1 MDSEVMPYIPTKE
14 QKAANAKRTA
24 KAMSDDELIQST
36 ALSDEDLMMMDP
48 DIERPERTWA
58 EWGRDTIGGMVPDE
72 VLAAG
77 GVLMGEGS
85 YDENM
90 KTVETNRKRY
100 DRPGDDRDLGERR
113 QGYALNLLDNML
125 FGYGD
130 EVVAGG
136 GALFDGDYEKKLAD
150 AEKKHQRYRDLEDD
164 WSAANIGSGAAG
176 FAGGTPLFTGLY
188 KGAQGLI
195 RGGRAALGAP
205 SARVVA
211 EAAGKTAPKGV
222 AGVIAAA
229 PTSNIGKTVETIGA
243 LGITGGLAGEIAAS
257 GDATGGLGKRVG
269 VIGDDMGRLA
279 LNTVLGTAIG
289 VAGPAATKGG
299 QKLLNLFRK
308 PEDKAARY
316 LAEKFLASG
325 KTIDEFADEYAGAAA
340 GGKPVAPVDIAPTS
354 VKDAGTAAARMPG
367 SGRDRA
373 QEFLK
378 NRQEA
383 MGSRVSDD
391 MQEALGKPPGSFVQ
405 TADEI
410 AAQRAAEAKPHYD
423 KAFSGNKPVTGKKV
437 VELTN
442 RPSGKQAINQG
453 LKMAQDEGIPMSEL
467 VITDA
472 KGNVIGYTMKAM
484 HYGKM
489 ALDDMIDSAV
499 RSGNNQAARNLTTL
513 KNQWLREMDNLSPD
527 YATGRKIYAGHASNQ
542 RALENGRKAVNAHPD
557 QIQKDLAG
565 LSKSE
570 QEFYRQG
577 YMQKV
582 QEQIESAP
590 DKGNVVNRIF
600 GTKAKRDRM
609 KQVLGEDKYNEL
621 AKKYDIENKMYE
633 TYGDVNVGSPTAQRT
648 AAQADL
654 NEGIA
659 AMSPEA
665 ATGLGRS
672 MASGSITPLL
682 NAIGWNRF
690 MGALNGIGEKTRAEI
705 VRLLFSTDPA
715 EVKAGL
721 ALLNKHYAAAQR
733 MQKIQQGVGAAG
745 AGNENTRTYG
755 GGAVVT
761 GTQAAGQAAAPY
773 VPGL

>member
-24 KAMSDDELIQST
+24 KAMTDDELIQST
-36 ALSDEDLMMMDP
+36 ALSDEDLMGSDP
-48 DIERPERTWA
+48 DV
-58 EWGRDTIGGMVPDE
+58 MV
-72 VLAAG
+72 
-77 GVLMGEGS
+77 
-85 YDENM
+85 
-90 KTVETNRKRY
+90 
-100 DRPGDDRDLGERR
+100 DDRDWNEQA
-113 QGYALNLLDNML
+113 QGYILNALDNAT
-125 FGYGD
+125 FGFGD

-136 GALFDGDYEKKLAD
+136 GALFGQGSYEDNLKD
-150 AEKKHQRYRDLEDD
+150 VEKKHQRYRDMEDD
-164 WSAANIGSGAAG
+164 WSAGNIISGASG
-176 FAGGTPLFTGLY
+176 FIGGTPLFTGLY
-188 KGAQGLI
+188 KGAQGAI
-195 RGGRAALGAP
+195 RGARALGGAQTARAA
-205 SARVVA
+205 A
-211 EAAGKTAPKGV
+211 EAAGKVAPKGV
-222 AGVIAAA
+222 GGMIAAA
-229 PTSNIGKTVETIGA
+229 PTSKIGQTFETIGA
-243 LGITGGLAGEIAAS
+243 LGITGGAAGEVAAS
-257 GDATGGLGKRVG
+257 GHATGGIGQRVG

-299 QKLLNLFRK
+299 QKILNLFRK

-325 KTIDEFADEYAGAAA
+325 KTIDDFADEYFSAAA

-378 NRQEA
+378 TRQEG
-383 MGSRVSDD
+383 MGSRVADD

-423 KAFSGNKPVTGKKV
+423 RAFQGNKPVTGKKV

-609 KQVLGEDKYNEL
+609 KQILGEEKYNEL

-690 MGALNGIGEKTRAEI
+690 QGMLNGIGEKTRAEI

-773 VPGL
+773 VPGI